1 MHFHPVILSGGNG
14 TRLWPL
20 SRAAMP
26 KQLLAL
32 TGQASMLQATLQ
44 RAASIPGAQSPLLI
58 CNDAHRFIIK
68 EQLQAIDCQATD
80 IILEPAGRNTAPA
93 IALAA
98 LKLTETDPAAIMLV
112 LPADHVIDDQER
124 FSAAVLQA
132 IPAAQDGYLVTFG
145 IVPAGPET
153 GYGYIKPGTSIAS
166 DANDAVQQI
175 HEVQAFIE
183 KPDLETAQR
192 FLDEGGYTWNSGM
205 FVFSARR
212 YLEELQVHRPD
223 ILEAVRQSWTR
234 KSSDIGFYRPNAEA
248 FSECPSD
255 SIDYAVM
262 QKTQKAA
269 VIPAQFG
276 WSDVGS
282 WASLWQIADK
292 DEVGNSIQ
300 GDVFVANTHNA
311 YVRAEHR
318 HVAVIGLEDV
328 VVVETADAV
337 LVMHRD
343 QAQEV
348 KHAIQ
353 FFEQANR
360 KEHLEH
366 LKVYRPW
373 GWYEGVDEGERFQ
386 VKRIMVKPG
395 EKLSLQMHHHRAEH
409 WIVVSGTAKVTVAD
423 KEILLT
429 ENQSTYI
436 PLGQIH
442 RLENPGKIEL
452 HIIEVQSG
460 AYLGED
466 DIVRIQDGYGRLSN
480 LEGHK

>member
-1 MHFHPVILSGGNG
+1 MHFYPVILSGGNG

-32 TGQASMLQATLQ
+32 TGQASMLQATVQ
-44 RAASIPGAQSPLLI
+44 RAASIPGAQPPMLI

-68 EQLQAIDCQATD
+68 EQLEAIGCQPAG

-98 LKLTETDPAAIMLV
+98 LKLAETEPDAVMLV
-112 LPADHVIDDQER
+112 LPADHVIDDQES
-124 FSAAVLQA
+124 FTVAVTRA

-145 IVPAGPET
+145 IVPTGPET
-153 GYGYIKPGTSIAS
+153 GYGYIKLGTSLDRDSTALDQKDAS
-166 DANDAVQQI
+166 RHIHKVQS
-175 HEVQAFIE
+175 FSE
-183 KPDLETAQR
+183 KPDQTTAQG

-205 FVFSARR
+205 FVFTARR
-212 YLEELQVHRPD
+212 YLEELQAHRPD
-223 ILEAVRQSWTR
+223 ILESVKQAWAQ
-234 KSSDIGFYRPNAEA
+234 KSCDIGFHRPGSES

-262 QKTQKAA
+262 QKTQTAA
-269 VIPAQFG
+269 VIPAEFG

-282 WASLWQIADK
+282 WASLWQIAEK
-292 DEVGNSIQ
+292 DEAGNAFK
-300 GDVFVANTHNA
+300 GDVFVTGTRNA

-318 HVAVIGLEDV
+318 HVAVIGLDDV

-343 QAQEV
+343 KSQEV
-348 KHAIQ
+348 KRAIQ
-353 FFEQANR
+353 FFERANR

-373 GWYEGVDEGERFQ
+373 GWYEGIDEGERFQ

-409 WIVVSGTAKVTVAD
+409 WIVVSGTAKVTVGD
-423 KEILLT
+423 KEILLA

-436 PLGQIH
+436 PLGQTH
-442 RLENPGKIEL
+442 RLENPGKVDL
-452 HIIEVQSG
+452 HIVEVQSG
-460 AYLGED
+460 TYLGED
-466 DIVRIQDGYGRLSN
+466 DIIRFQDNYGR
-480 LEGHK
+480 